1 MSETVRKAK
10 MVFGYSNTDFTRTYN
25 FAGLSAAAIT
35 NLKSNVMAVNASLS
49 AGTDNGLADF
59 FRSDD
64 YDASDSENIIGK
76 FTGIVTLQSFVEEE
90 EDINLSE

>member
-1 MSETVRKAK
+1 MSDPIRKVK

-35 NLKSNVMAVNASLS
+35 NLKSNVMAVNASLA
-49 AGTDNGLADF
+49 AGTDDGLADF

-64 YDASDSENIIGK
+64 YDATDSENVIGK
-76 FTGIVTLQSFVEEE
+76 FTGIVALQSVVDEE
-90 EDINLSE
+90 EDINLNE